1 MLRICI
7 FNMFVDSI
15 YAVGYNLGTSVLKTY
30 KWMTKPYQNDS
41 ILKEKEV

>member
-30 KWMTKPYQNDS
+30 KRTAKPQQMIRFS
-41 ILKEKEV
+41 QVKR